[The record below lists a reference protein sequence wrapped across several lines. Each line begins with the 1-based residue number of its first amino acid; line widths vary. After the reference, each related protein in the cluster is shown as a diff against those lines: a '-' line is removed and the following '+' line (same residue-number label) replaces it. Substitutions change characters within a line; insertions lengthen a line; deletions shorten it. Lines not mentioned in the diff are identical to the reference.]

1 MKKFLLVLTLLLVTG
16 CAPWV
21 KTDGPFT
28 SEANGFTVDPPQ
40 GWMRRNTDELF
51 LITKD
56 NVLLQQVVISRKA
69 LAAEKQFSHTRK
81 RVDRGMLPPELAE
94 VVVDDYQS
102 DADHPF
108 EAVEE
113 NVPETVAG
121 KPAFR
126 VQLVFSTKDGL
137 RYRCLAYGFLADNWF
152 YEIVYVAPARHYFDR
167 DLAAVQSMVKSFR
180 LSRL

>member
-1 MKKFLLVLTLLLVTG
+1 MKKLMLVLTLLLVTA

-28 SEANGFTVDPPQ
+28 SESKGFTVDPPQ
-40 GWMRRNTDELF
+40 GWMRRNTDELL

-56 NVLLQQVVISRKA
+56 GLLLQRAIISRKS
-69 LAAEKQFSHTRK
+69 LSDEKQFPYTRK
-81 RVDRGMLPPELAE
+81 RVTDGMLPQELAE
-94 VVVDDYQS
+94 VVIDDYQS
-102 DADHPF
+102 DPDHPL

-126 VQLVFSTKDGL
+126 VRLVYSTKDGL
-137 RYRCLAYGFLADNWF
+137 RYRCLTYGFIAGSWF

-167 DLAAVQSMVKSFR
+167 DLAAVQAMVKSFR
-180 LSRL
+180 LTKL